1 MEDVKIK
8 LSALWVTHFLL
19 WSFGDMLRL
28 IQTGGIEKFIAEPV
42 ADELLLFVAVPLAV
56 IQTFMILISLMW
68 EHKANRPANLSMGLL
83 FIVVNMGHV
92 VDVILNQLGIW
103 EIQLVVVYLIFN
115 VLVIKFAW
123 EWHTPENSA

>member
-1 MEDVKIK
+1 
-8 LSALWVTHFLL
+8 
-19 WSFGDMLRL
+19 MLRL

-68 EHKANRPANLSMGLL
+68 EHKANRLTNLGMGLL

-92 VDVILNQLGIW
+92 ADIVLSQLGIW